1 MWLIKLFVYKYKND
15 NYIIRIMLKEYDKH
29 CVLNTLNSVCL
40 EVEKY
45 LELTW

>member
-1 MWLIKLFVYKYKND
+1 MIIILYYIILY
-15 NYIIRIMLKEYDKH
+15 YIIRIILKEYDKH

-45 LELTW
+45 LELT